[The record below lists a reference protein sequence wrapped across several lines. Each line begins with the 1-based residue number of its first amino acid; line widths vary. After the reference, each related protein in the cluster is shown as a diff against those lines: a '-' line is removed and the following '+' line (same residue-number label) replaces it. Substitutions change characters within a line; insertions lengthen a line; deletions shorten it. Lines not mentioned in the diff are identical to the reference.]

1 VPATL
6 HDLIPRDE
14 NPGNDVLLG
23 RFLDYVEGRRLQLY
37 PAQESAILEL
47 FEEKNVVLN
56 TPTGSGKSL
65 VATALH
71 FQAIAR
77 GRRSIYTCPIKALVN
92 EKFMALCREFGPDN
106 VGLSTGDASV
116 NRDAPI
122 LCCTAEIL
130 ANIALREGAAA
141 NVREVVMDEFHYYAD
156 RERGVAWQVPLL
168 TLPQARFLLM
178 SATLGDTTFFEEELT
193 RLNGRPT
200 VAVSSTDRPVPLDY
214 AYSELPLAKT
224 LESLVAGGKAPVYVV
239 HFTQLEAA
247 QSAQDFT
254 SINVCTREE
263 KAALAGAI
271 EGFKFSSPYGPD
283 IKKWL
288 RHGIGLHHAGL
299 LPKYRVLI
307 EQLAQKG
314 LLKVICGTDTL
325 GVGINVPIRTVLF
338 TRLCKYDGQ
347 KTGILT
353 ARDFHQIS
361 GRAGRKGFD
370 DRGWVVVQAP
380 EHVIENLKL
389 AEKSARDGKK
399 TVKRQPPEKNFV
411 NWDKKTFTRLIA
423 APPERLVS
431 RFQVS
436 HGMLLN
442 VLSRDGDGCA
452 AMQQLIARCHE
463 TPRQK
468 QAHIKRAWQLF
479 RSLLDRK
486 IVEFINPGRAELPLG
501 QDAQQRVP
509 TTRKLRVN
517 IELQE
522 DFSMDQVLSLYLLDT
537 IPLMDP
543 QQPDYA
549 LVVLSLVESILEDPD
564 IILRKQLDRVKDQ
577 KMAEMKMEGIE
588 YDKRMEELEK
598 LEYPKPN
605 REFIYSTFNAFAD
618 RHPWVGQENIRPKSI
633 AREMFESFRS
643 FSDYIRDY
651 ELQRAE
657 GVLLRHL
664 NRVYKVLTQN
674 VPDAAKND
682 QLREM
687 ELYLGSMIRQ
697 VDSSLLDEWEKMRD
711 PNYQRAET
719 KDIRP
724 PGADEADITRDTKA
738 FTAAIRNRIFIFL
751 RGLVIADYEAALES
765 LSNVS
770 SEGRVPRAP
779 NLEKAGLPEFAPP
792 KDTGRADLPVSQ
804 PTPQNV
810 PTDAE
815 GKLWTPD
822 RLREAVEAYKAEHG
836 HICLDPNAR
845 NARHTYVAPSEDRKS
860 WRVQQ
865 MLVDPEEAND
875 WVAEFD
881 VDLVASRAQNQ
892 PVLRLRRLGSLV

>member
-1 VPATL
+1 MSATL
-6 HDLIPRDE
+6 YDLIPRGE
-14 NPGNDVLLG
+14 KLSNDLLLG
-23 RFLDYVEGRRLQLY
+23 RFLEYVEGRRLQLY

-47 FEEKNVVLN
+47 FDEKNVILN

-65 VATALH
+65 VAAALH

-77 GRRSIYTCPIKALVN
+77 SRRSIYTCPIKALVN

-106 VGLSTGDASV
+106 IGLSTGDASV

-141 NVREVVMDEFHYYAD
+141 NVQDVIMDEFHYYAD

-193 RLNGRPT
+193 RLTGRPT
-200 VAVSSTDRPVPLDY
+200 VAVTSTDRPVPLEF

-224 LESLVAGGKAPVYVV
+224 LESLVADGKAPVYVV

-254 SINVCTREE
+254 SLNVCTRDE
-263 KAALAGAI
+263 KAAIANTL
-271 EGFKFSSPYGPD
+271 EGFKFTSPYGPE

-347 KTGILT
+347 KTGILS
-353 ARDFHQIS
+353 ARDFHQIG

-370 DRGWVVVQAP
+370 DNGWVVAQAP

-399 TVKRQPPEKNFV
+399 SVKRQPPEKNFV
-411 NWDKKTFTRLIA
+411 NWDKNTFLRLIS
-423 APPERLVS
+423 APPERLAS
-431 RFQVS
+431 RFQVT

-452 AMQQLIARCHE
+452 AMLKLLRDCHE
-463 TPRQK
+463 TPNARK
-468 QAHIKRAWQLF
+468 AHTQRAWQLF
-479 RSLLDRK
+479 RALLDRK
-486 IVEFINPGRAELPLG
+486 IVEFINPRGADG
-501 QDAQQRVP
+501 GAGAAAVG
-509 TTRKLRVN
+509 RKLRVN
-517 IELQE
+517 VELQD
-522 DFSMDQVLSLYLLDT
+522 DFSMDQALSLYLLET
-537 IPLMDP
+537 IPLVDP
-543 QQPDYA
+543 QAPDYA
-549 LVVLSLVESILEDPD
+549 LVLLTLVESILEDPD
-564 IILRKQLDRVKDQ
+564 IILRKQLDKVKDK

-588 YDKRMEELEK
+588 YDQRMEELEK
-598 LEYPKPN
+598 LEHPKPN
-605 REFIYSTFNAFAD
+605 REFVYSTFNAFAA
-618 RHPWVGQENIRPKSI
+618 RHPWVGEENIRLKSI
-633 AREMFESFRS
+633 AREMFEEFRS
-643 FSDYIRDY
+643 FADYVKLY

-664 NRVYKVLTQN
+664 NSVFKVLAQT
-674 VPDAAKND
+674 VPDTAKND
-682 QLREM
+682 QVRDM
-687 ELYLGSMIRQ
+687 EVYLGTMIRQ
-697 VDSSLLDEWEKMRD
+697 VDSSLLDEWERMRD
-711 PNYQRAET
+711 PNHRPGET
-719 KDIRP
+719 KEVRP
-724 PGADEADITRDTKA
+724 PGAEEAAQDITRDTKT
-738 FTAAIRNRIFIFL
+738 FTAAIRNRIFTFL
-751 RGLVIADYEAALES
+751 RGLVMGDLDQTIA
-765 LSNVS
+765 
-770 SEGRVPRAP
+770 
-779 NLEKAGLPEFAPP
+779 NLNSPL
-792 KDTGRADLPVSQ
+792 
-804 PTPQNV
+804 
-810 PTDAE
+810 DAE
-815 GKLWTPD
+815 GQAWT
-822 RLREAVEAYKAEHG
+822 AVRIRQALDAYHTDHG
-836 HICLDPNAR
+836 RICLEPNAR
-845 NARHTYVAPSEDRKS
+845 NVRHTYVLPAEDKKT

-865 MLVDPEEAND
+865 MLVDPEDHND
-875 WVAEFD
+875 WVAEFE
-881 VDLVASRAQNQ
+881 VDLVESRKSGE
-892 PVLRLRRLGSLV
+892 PFLRLRRIGSLT